1 MKKIILL
8 LVLSIPM
15 ISFAQQQCNTSCFGG
30 NCTTTCN
37 PTTTMMDSAQKGWG
51 LGSQIGNSFRQNKE
65 SQQRADQLQ
74 QQQQQQN
81 QTQQANADGFKR
93 SQDELKARI
102 EEICGTVTYKD
113 YFSKTACKASDITF
127 DQQLDSSKITS
138 AQKVLLK
145 EIQPKQVA
153 ISRDGGQ
160 AFRVYYGATGVKVS
174 DLVEGKLI
182 PESEKNALALYS
194 GKIGQSCLSMTL
206 LSVRLKIKHVYQKSC
221 MKHLQSK

>member
-1 MKKIILL
+1 MKSIL
-8 LVLSIPM
+8 IPFIFL
-15 ISFAQQQCNTSCFGG
+15 ISQIAFAQQQCFTNCSSGSCI
-30 NCTTTCN
+30 TTCN
-37 PTTTMMDSAQKGWG
+37 PTNTQNLGDAFANG
-51 LGSQIGNSFRQNKE
+51 LKSGQDIGNSIRQNRE
-65 SQQRADQLQ
+65 AQQRADQLQ
-74 QQQQQQN
+74 QQQQQQS

-113 YFSKTACKASDITF
+113 YFSKTACKASDISF

-138 AQKVLLK
+138 AQKILLK

-153 ISRDGGQ
+153 ISREVGQ
-160 AFRVYYGATGVKVS
+160 SFKTYYGATGVRVS

-194 GKIGQSCLSMTL
+194 GKITWGEYNTKRKEIFTSYMSDIRAI
-206 LSVRLKIKHVYQKSC
+206 SS
-221 MKHLQSK
+221 SK

>member
-37 PTTTMMDSAQKGWG
+37 PTTTMMDSAQKGWD

-138 AQKVLLK
+138 AQKILLK

-153 ISRDGGQ
+153 ISREVGQ
-160 AFRVYYGATGVKVS
+160 SFKTYYGATGVRVS

-194 GKIGQSCLSMTL
+194 GKITWGEYNTKRKEIFASYIND
-206 LSVRLKIKHVYQKSC
+206 VRAISA
-221 MKHLQSK
+221 SK